1 MLYMRENTG
10 NRNESKKQ
18 EAGLV
23 HQEFLS
29 FIVCIFV
36 FFFFSLSASKDKEE
50 SIPKISKCKW
60 TEERLQ
66 IA

>member
-1 MLYMRENTG
+1 MRENTG

-50 SIPKISKCKW
+50 SIPKISKCK
-60 TEERLQ
+60 
-66 IA
+66 